1 MIRNTTGVVIGM
13 AHVLLPYAVLPLY
26 AVMRR
31 IDRRLIDAAAIC
43 GAPRRAAWFQVYL
56 PLSLPGVAAAVVLV
70 FILSLGFFITPQLLG
85 SSRNALLSQ
94 LIYTNV
100 TRLGR
105 LDDGG
110 RARHGAARRHPRA
123 DDRLWSGG
131 PAALPR
137 QPAGWCAVTR
147 PRWPL
152 VIFALLVGLW
162 LFLPTLVI
170 VPVAFNP
177 RQSLAV
183 TLTDWSPQWF
193 QEFFADP
200 RWLQA
205 LINSLIIASQAAV
218 LATVLGTA
226 AAFALQHLRGLPR
239 RLLDG
244 ILTAPVIVPV
254 ILLGIGVYFAFLR
267 WGLAGTTTGLVLAH
281 AVTAIPLVAQPVAA
295 ALSRHDR
302 NLDRAA
308 ESLGASLPARVFQV
322 TLPVIAPG
330 VFAGALF
337 AFVWSFD
344 EVVMAVF
351 LTSPRLQTLPVL
363 MFNSVT
369 QNVDPTVAAAAVLVL
384 TGSTLVIALAL
395 LVSRKGATRG

>member
-1 MIRNTTGVVIGM
+1 M
-13 AHVLLPYAVLPLY
+13 
-26 AVMRR
+26 
-31 IDRRLIDAAAIC
+31 
-43 GAPRRAAWFQVYL
+43 
-56 PLSLPGVAAAVVLV
+56 
-70 FILSLGFFITPQLLG
+70 
-85 SSRNALLSQ
+85 
-94 LIYTNV
+94 
-100 TRLGR
+100 
-105 LDDGG
+105 
-110 RARHGAARRHPRA
+110 
-123 DDRLWSGG
+123 
-131 PAALPR
+131 
-137 QPAGWCAVTR
+137 
-147 PRWPL
+147 
-152 VIFALLVGLW
+152 
-162 LFLPTLVI
+162 
-170 VPVAFNP
+170 
-177 RQSLAV
+177 
-183 TLTDWSPQWF
+183 
-193 QEFFADP
+193 
-200 RWLQA
+200 
-205 LINSLIIASQAAV
+205 
-218 LATVLGTA
+218 
-226 AAFALQHLRGLPR
+226 
-239 RLLDG
+239 
-244 ILTAPVIVPV
+244 

-267 WGLAGTTTGLVLAH
+267 WGLAGTTAGLVLAH

-308 ESLGASLPARVFQV
+308 ESLGASLPARVLQV